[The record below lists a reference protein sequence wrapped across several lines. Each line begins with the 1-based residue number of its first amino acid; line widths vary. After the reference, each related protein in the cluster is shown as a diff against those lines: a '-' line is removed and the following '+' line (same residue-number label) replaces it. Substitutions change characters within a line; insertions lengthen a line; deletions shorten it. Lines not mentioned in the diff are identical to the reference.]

1 WSSDVCSSDLV
12 LQTQGPSTCCMQVA
26 EVELLGSVL
35 PGDVTQP
42 GDPVIASSS
51 NSPGSEG
58 VGNAIDNTQAKYLNR
73 DSANDAKSSGF
84 VVTPSIGTT
93 LVTGMTIESA
103 NDAPDRDPKTV
114 IL

>member
-1 WSSDVCSSDLV
+1 YQLRFRNLGIHCGNHQHTPWTTLFPGDDRLQVQSFQFDNFKPYKHYRWSVIH
-12 LQTQGPSTCCMQVA
+12 TEGPSTCCMQVA

-58 VGNAIDNTQAKYLNR
+58 VANAIDNTEAKYLN
-73 DSANDAKSSGF
+73 
-84 VVTPSIGTT
+84 
-93 LVTGMTIESA
+93 
-103 NDAPDRDPKTV
+103 
-114 IL
+114 